1 MKKMS
6 LLLVVILLLNILS
19 FNVFAGDI
27 EHLKWFYSI
36 DDVVYEPK
44 GSGVIKINDS
54 IMVSINEFCGLLGY
68 VISEGNGKVTIT
80 EGKPCINNEGKIKQ
94 IDFEVGKNIIK
105 LTEKSGKIQ
114 YLESL
119 TDVSITYGYENE
131 IYVSA
136 DDLQRIFDLKF
147 DRSSYDKNEI
157 IIYTQNYLSDIANNI
172 KTFDELTNLSQ
183 KNIAEISI
191 RKQADE
197 VIITSPLIISAIAD
211 TVKNLQLRQNY
222 DSGAGG
228 WLYWVKF
235 KTDTGEIIEYTVSTG
250 EKIDGIQYRAIDDTE
265 VRKCLEHYYN
275 LYKSINSSEWAT
287 DIIAEAVNLGIIN
300 EDNSWNFPSSICR
313 EDFCNIAVRMIESA
327 GVILPTENPQR
338 PLGIKDTD
346 NINVL
351 KLYKSGVILGK
362 EHHKTGITFAPND
375 FITREEA
382 ATILYRMAKVMGI
395 GLGVMRPEV
404 VYYWDEDKA
413 SDWALDAIKY
423 MRNIR
428 VMDGVNGYE
437 FYPKDTY
444 TVEQAIA
451 TMIRLFEKK
460 ANQYDDS
467 ELISEPEQL
476 TMADVNRLQNLVN
489 EGHMSWRAVPELVV
503 KAFLGY
509 KTNKDAENGKIVELA
524 GGSERCSV
532 KFELDG
538 TTYNLELVRPI
549 DKTDNG
555 VWVVETFENE
565 AEKEIFFHEASLE
578 KTPVEKQDDGWYKFP
593 EKVVA
598 EFPFPS
604 FHYEKPIS
612 VTAIFTPTGTKMDK
626 MAKEIA
632 KIEPP
637 YMYQSMAEVLN
648 MKIDFSKIYERGH
661 LQFIF
666 NMKDGSSEKSE
677 IFNVYIDRTNKYI
690 EQFYLHK
697 INPDTNRLDGEGYP
711 QENGWYKVYPKTM
724 LSAYVVELAL
734 KEVIVYFTPYGETA
748 EKEIG
753 RTNTFEQAPFSVEI
767 NFSPEDKK
775 GYLYFEII
783 HEYGTEFSPTYFVY
797 QD

>member
-44 GSGVIKINDS
+44 GSGVVKIKDS

-157 IIYTQNYLSDIANNI
+157 IVYTQNYLSGIANNI

-197 VIITSPLIISAIAD
+197 VIITSPLIISDIAD

-265 VRKCLEHYYN
+265 VRNCLEHYYN

-287 DIIAEAVNLGIIN
+287 DVIAEAVNLGIIN

-327 GVILPTENPQR
+327 GIILPTENPQR

-362 EHHKTGITFAPND
+362 EHHKTGVTFAPSD

-382 ATILYRMAKVMGI
+382 ATILYRIIRYCFWFDIPQSAYNESVSF
-395 GLGVMRPEV
+395 
-404 VYYWDEDKA
+404 YSDKDMI
-413 SDWALDAIKY
+413 SDWAFEAVFYLKELGIMLGTSD
-423 MRNIR
+423 N
-428 VMDGVNGYE
+428 E
-437 FYPKDTY
+437 FSPKGSY
-444 TVEQAIA
+444 TVEQTVA
-451 TMIRLFEKK
+451 TMVRLFKLV
-460 ANQYDDS
+460 NPYDNT
-467 ELISEPEQL
+467 ELVSEPEQL

-503 KAFLGY
+503 KAFVGY

-555 VWVVETFENE
+555 VWVVEAFENE
-565 AEKEIFFHEASLE
+565 ADKEIFFYEPSIE

-598 EFPFPS
+598 LFPFPS

-612 VTAIFTPTGTKMDK
+612 VTAIFTPTGTEMDK

-637 YMYQSMAEVLN
+637 YSYHSMAEVLN
-648 MKIDFSKIYERGH
+648 MEISLPSDATRGH
-661 LQFIF
+661 LFF
-666 NMKDGSSEKSE
+666 RFEFEDGS
-677 IFNVYIDRTNKYI
+677 V
-690 EQFYLHK
+690 
-697 INPDTNRLDGEGYP
+697 LDS
-711 QENGWYKVYPKTM
+711 QDFK
-724 LSAYVVELAL
+724 
-734 KEVIVYFTPYGETA
+734 
-748 EKEIG
+748 
-753 RTNTFEQAPFSVEI
+753 
-767 NFSPEDKK
+767 
-775 GYLYFEII
+775 
-783 HEYGTEFSPTYFVY
+783 VY

>member
-1 MKKMS
+1 MKKIIS
-6 LLLVVILLLNILS
+6 ILLI
-19 FNVFAGDI
+19 A
-27 EHLKWFYSI
+27 
-36 DDVVYEPK
+36 
-44 GSGVIKINDS
+44 
-54 IMVSINEFCGLLGY
+54 IMVFSQLITYAADVQEP
-68 VISEGNGKVTIT
+68 TIT
-80 EGKPCINNEGKIKQ
+80 FK
-94 IDFEVGKNIIK
+94 
-105 LTEKSGKIQ
+105 
-114 YLESL
+114 
-119 TDVSITYGYENE
+119 
-131 IYVSA
+131 
-136 DDLQRIFDLKF
+136 
-147 DRSSYDKNEI
+147 
-157 IIYTQNYLSDIANNI
+157 
-172 KTFDELTNLSQ
+172 ELTKIELSE
-183 KNIAEISI
+183 IEEISI
-191 RKQADE
+191 RSGITGEGVTISSKVIIENVLNTVNELELKDYEENIQGGFAYE
-197 VIITSPLIISAIAD
+197 VIFGLSDNSSIHYNCSAG
-211 TVKNLQLRQNY
+211 T
-222 DSGAGG
+222 
-228 WLYWVKF
+228 
-235 KTDTGEIIEYTVSTG
+235 EINGRRYE
-250 EKIDGIQYRAIDDTE
+250 ALDDTE

-327 GVILPTENPQR
+327 GIILPTENPQR

-362 EHHKTGITFAPND
+362 EHHKTGITFAPSD

-382 ATILYRMAKVMGI
+382 ATILYRIIRYCFWFDMPQSAYNESVSF
-395 GLGVMRPEV
+395 
-404 VYYWDEDKA
+404 YSDKDMI
-413 SDWALDAIKY
+413 SDWAFEAVFYLKELGIMLGTSD
-423 MRNIR
+423 N
-428 VMDGVNGYE
+428 E
-437 FYPKDTY
+437 FSPKGSY
-444 TVEQAIA
+444 TVEQTVA
-451 TMIRLFEKK
+451 TMVRLFKL
-460 ANQYDDS
+460 ANPYDNT
-467 ELISEPEQL
+467 ELVSEPEQL

-489 EGHMSWRAVPELVV
+489 EGHMSWRTIPELVV
-503 KAFLGY
+503 KAFVGY
-509 KTNKDAENGKIVELA
+509 KTNKDAENGKVVALA

-555 VWVVETFENE
+555 VWVVVTFENE

-578 KTPVEKQDDGWYKFP
+578 KTPIEKQDDGWYKFP

-612 VTAIFTPTGTKMDK
+612 VTAIFTPIGTEMDK

>member
-19 FNVFAGDI
+19 FNVFAGDV

-94 IDFEVGKNIIK
+94 IEFEVGKNIIK

-157 IIYTQNYLSDIANNI
+157 IIYTQNYLSGIANNI

-362 EHHKTGITFAPND
+362 EHHKTGVTFAPSD

-382 ATILYRMAKVMGI
+382 ATILYRIITHCFWVDMPQSAYNESVSF
-395 GLGVMRPEV
+395 
-404 VYYWDEDKA
+404 YSDKDMI
-413 SDWALDAIKY
+413 SDWAFEAVFYLKELGIMLGTSD
-423 MRNIR
+423 N
-428 VMDGVNGYE
+428 E
-437 FYPKDTY
+437 FSPKGSY
-444 TVEQAIA
+444 TVEQTVA
-451 TMIRLFEKK
+451 TMVRLFKL
-460 ANQYDDS
+460 ANPYDNTELVS
-467 ELISEPEQL
+467 EREQL

-489 EGHMSWRAVPELVV
+489 EGHMSWRTVPELVV
-503 KAFLGY
+503 KAFVGY

-555 VWVVETFENE
+555 VWVVEAFENE
-565 AEKEIFFHEASLE
+565 AEKEIFFYVPSIE
-578 KTPVEKQDDGWYKFP
+578 KTPVVKQDDGWYKFP

-598 EFPFPS
+598 LFPFPS

-612 VTAIFTPTGTKMDK
+612 VTAIFTPTGTEMDK

-637 YMYQSMAEVLN
+637 YSYHSMAEVLN
-648 MKIDFSKIYERGH
+648 MEISLPSDATRGH
-661 LQFIF
+661 LFF
-666 NMKDGSSEKSE
+666 RFEFEDGTVEDSQY
-677 IFNVYIDRTNKYI
+677 FNVY
-690 EQFYLHK
+690 
-697 INPDTNRLDGEGYP
+697 
-711 QENGWYKVYPKTM
+711 QE
-724 LSAYVVELAL
+724 
-734 KEVIVYFTPYGETA
+734 
-748 EKEIG
+748 
-753 RTNTFEQAPFSVEI
+753 
-767 NFSPEDKK
+767 
-775 GYLYFEII
+775 
-783 HEYGTEFSPTYFVY
+783 
-797 QD
+797 

>member
-19 FNVFAGDI
+19 FNVFAGDV

-114 YLESL
+114 HLESL

-157 IIYTQNYLSDIANNI
+157 IVYTQNYLSGIANNI

-197 VIITSPLIISAIAD
+197 VIITSPLIISDIAD
-211 TVKNLQLRQNY
+211 TVKNLQFRQNY

-265 VRKCLEHYYN
+265 VRNCLEHYYN

-327 GVILPTENPQR
+327 GIILPTENPQR

-362 EHHKTGITFAPND
+362 EHHKTGVTFAPSD

-382 ATILYRMAKVMGI
+382 ATILYRIIRYCFWFDMPQSAYNESVSF
-395 GLGVMRPEV
+395 
-404 VYYWDEDKA
+404 YSDKDMI
-413 SDWALDAIKY
+413 SDWAFEAVFYLKELGIMLGTSD
-423 MRNIR
+423 N
-428 VMDGVNGYE
+428 E
-437 FYPKDTY
+437 FSQKGSY
-444 TVEQAIA
+444 TVEQTVA
-451 TMIRLFEKK
+451 TMVRLFKL
-460 ANQYDDS
+460 ANPYDNT
-467 ELISEPEQL
+467 ELVSEPEQL

-503 KAFLGY
+503 KAFISN
-509 KTNKDAENGKIVELA
+509 KTKKDAENGKIVELA

-532 KFELDG
+532 KYELDG

-555 VWVVETFENE
+555 VWVVEAFENE
-565 AEKEIFFHEASLE
+565 ADKEIFFYEPSIE

-598 EFPFPS
+598 LFPFPS
-604 FHYEKPIS
+604 FDYEKPIS
-612 VTAIFTPTGTKMDK
+612 VTAIFTPTGTETDI

-637 YMYQSMAEVLN
+637 YVYETMAEVLN
-648 MKIDFSKIYERGH
+648 MEISLPSDATRGH
-661 LQFIF
+661 LFF
-666 NMKDGSSEKSE
+666 RFEFEDGSVMDSQY
-677 IFNVYIDRTNKYI
+677 FNVY
-690 EQFYLHK
+690 
-697 INPDTNRLDGEGYP
+697 
-711 QENGWYKVYPKTM
+711 QE
-724 LSAYVVELAL
+724 
-734 KEVIVYFTPYGETA
+734 
-748 EKEIG
+748 
-753 RTNTFEQAPFSVEI
+753 
-767 NFSPEDKK
+767 
-775 GYLYFEII
+775 
-783 HEYGTEFSPTYFVY
+783 
-797 QD
+797 